1 MIRPAIAKFVAATA
15 VLMAAN
21 AATTQPAYA
30 DLCVVNVASWD
41 VLNVRERPSA
51 SAPIINTL
59 KQGQHGP
66 IWANGT
72 CIPQNR
78 APGSRWC
85 PIMIGAGSGVGAG
98 WVKARYITQC

>member
-1 MIRPAIAKFVAATA
+1 MLARIVFAAALAISATA
-15 VLMAAN
+15 LN
-21 AATTQPAYA
+21 PQSAYA

-51 SAPIINTL
+51 SSPIVNTL

-66 IWANGT
+66 IWSNGT

-78 APGSRWC
+78 DPGSRWC
-85 PIMIGAGSGVGAG
+85 PIMIGAGSGVGTG
-98 WVKARYITQC
+98 WVKARYIAEC

>member
-1 MIRPAIAKFVAATA
+1 MKMLLIRTAIMSSVLVATSVTLTKPA
-15 VLMAAN
+15 AAN
-21 AATTQPAYA
+21 
-30 DLCVVNVASWD
+30 LCVVNVPSWD

-72 CIPQNR
+72 CVPRDR
-78 APGSRWC
+78 APDSRWC
-85 PIMIGAGSGVGAG
+85 PIMIGAGSGVGVG
-98 WVKARYITQC
+98 WVKARYIAEC